1 MKTWEVRQHEA
12 AAVAAQCRAVL
23 EEGWEV
29 PERDGAT
36 RRAKFRD
43 IAILTP
49 TRAILPALE
58 QM

>member
-1 MKTWEVRQHEA
+1 MKAREVRQHEA

-23 EEGWEV
+23 EEGWEW
-29 PERDGAT
+29 PSAT
-36 RRAKFRD
+36 GPLAESRD